1 MISRRAGQCGSG
13 RNRNHHQRSV
23 PKRRLLGEAIFAH
36 QPLRAQ
42 YQVGRLHSVSRK
54 WCGLAGGNRYR
65 AGLRSRRLTCTGS
78 LPAILSP
85 TIKIG
90 MLASIMPSVVA
101 VTTGRM
107 WTPMDALTLFGLS
120 AVTAMLICYALED
133 RNRTFILAFAASCV
147 LGSAYGFLQGAWP
160 FGVLEA
166 IWSLVAIRRWLRR
179 GAAPF

>member
-13 RNRNHHQRSV
+13 RNRNHHQRSA
-23 PKRRLLGEAIFAH
+23 PKRRLLGEATFAH

-42 YQVGRLHSVSRK
+42 HQVGRLHSVSWK

-85 TIKIG
+85 TIKTG
-90 MLASIMPSVVA
+90 MLASIIPSVVA

-107 WTPMDALTLFGLS
+107 WTPHGCPHTFRLVGGYRDADLLRLGRSQPNVHPGLRCILCPRFRLRIP
-120 AVTAMLICYALED
+120 ARGVAL
-133 RNRTFILAFAASCV
+133 RIA
-147 LGSAYGFLQGAWP
+147 
-160 FGVLEA
+160 
-166 IWSLVAIRRWLRR
+166 
-179 GAAPF
+179 